1 MRSLAS
7 RCLLALLFALCVQ
20 AVGAEVNE
28 GGGDLG
34 RVQSEL
40 DSARKSKEAFE
51 SVRNRLDKALE
62 EMDRDYGQLIRSI
75 AAMEKE
81 AVIRDRKVAQLQKKR
96 DELKASIKRQ
106 RRVLE
111 QQLQG
116 AYKIGRQD
124 WLQLLLNQEDPAH
137 LSRVLAYY
145 GYLNR
150 TRSHLVAEWER
161 DIAKA
166 EVAESELQ
174 VEARQQI
181 ELKAALAAD
190 KSRLASAREARRELL
205 RGWDLELRNEQE
217 EIARMEEDERKL
229 GAVVSSVEAA
239 SIQIEPKPKPQDSSK
254 RRVQCPPMNRI
265 DARFGSRRAG
275 GKWDGIVLSGAEGA
289 PVKAVT
295 SGQVAYADWLR
306 GYGLLMIV
314 DHGQGEMSLY
324 AFNQTLYKEVGQEVN
339 AGDVIAAVG
348 SSGGRPK
355 PALYFGIRQQGVAI
369 DPLSW
374 CSRKS

>member
-1 MRSLAS
+1 M
-7 RCLLALLFALCVQ
+7 FALAFQ
-20 AVGAEVNE
+20 ALGAEAN
-28 GGGDLG
+28 GGVGDLG
-34 RVQSEL
+34 RVQTEL
-40 DSARKSKEAFE
+40 ESARRSKDAFE
-51 SVRNRLDKALE
+51 SVRNRLDDALE
-62 EMDRDYGQLIRSI
+62 QMDRDYGQLIRSI

-81 AVIRDRKVAQLQKKR
+81 AVIRDQKVAQLQKKC
-96 DELKASIKRQ
+96 DELKVSIKRQ

-174 VEARQQI
+174 VEARQQK

-190 KSRLASAREARRELL
+190 KARLASSREARRELL

-229 GAVVSSVEAA
+229 SAVVSSVESA
-239 SIQIEPKPKPQDSSK
+239 SIQTEQKSSPSVPLK
-254 RRVQCPPMNRI
+254 RKFQCPTMSRI

-275 GKWDGIVLSGAEGA
+275 GKWDGIVLPGAEGA
-289 PVKAVT
+289 PVRAVT

-339 AGDVIAAVG
+339 TGDVIAAVG

-355 PALYFGIRQQGVAI
+355 PALYFGIRQQGVAV
-369 DPLSW
+369 DPQSW
-374 CSRKS
+374 CTRKS

>member
-7 RCLLALLFALCVQ
+7 RILLALLSALCAQV
-20 AVGAEVNE
+20 VGAEVDG

-40 DSARKSKEAFE
+40 ESARKSKEAFE

-150 TRSHLVAEWER
+150 TRSHFVAEWEQ
-161 DIAKA
+161 DVAKA

-190 KSRLASAREARRELL
+190 KSRLASARDARRELL

-217 EIARMEEDERKL
+217 EIARMEEDERRL

-239 SIQIEPKPKPQDSSK
+239 SIQIEPKPNPQDSLK